1 MTNLSDE
8 LVSIST
14 LNFSMEATSSAIFCF
29 SAEAGSESNKN
40 ALYYPHLLH
49 LEYIIGQTHANQLR
63 IKNLPAFIASLASC
77 SSNPKD
83 NPFWVTSWP

>member
-29 SAEAGSESNKN
+29 SAETGPESKKN
-40 ALYYPHLLH
+40 AFRPFTTPPSA
-49 LEYIIGQTHANQLR
+49 LEVYH
-63 IKNLPAFIASLASC
+63 
-77 SSNPKD
+77 
-83 NPFWVTSWP
+83 